1 MFEHFRLAT
10 VSTGIE
16 PAIFAVTGRRDNR
29 YTTRP
34 SELMLFILKAHC
46 QNKNYQLCDDLLT
59 SVLDYALPNRS
70 LVAIVTGFGRYLA
83 LGVVSPYFQHYELML
98 VSTALTYSVVLR
110 MPLKMCSC
118 NPYVLVS

>member
-1 MFEHFRLAT
+1 M
-10 VSTGIE
+10 GIE

-34 SELMLFILKAHC
+34 SELMFLILKAHC
-46 QNKNYQLCDDLLT
+46 QNKSHQLCNNLLT
-59 SVLDYALPNRS
+59 SALGYTLPNRS
-70 LVAIVTGFGRYLA
+70 LVAIVTVFGRYLA

-110 MPLKMCSC
+110 MPLKTCSC
-118 NPYVLVS
+118 NPYALVS

>member
-1 MFEHFRLAT
+1 MLEHISLGT

-34 SELMLFILKAHC
+34 SELMFFILKAHC
-46 QNKNYQLCDDLLT
+46 QNKSHQLCNNLLT
-59 SVLDYALPNRS
+59 SVLSYALPSGS
-70 LVAIVTGFGRYLA
+70 LVAIVTVFGRYLA

-98 VSTALTYSVVLR
+98 VSTALIYSAVLR
-110 MPLKMCSC
+110 MPLKECSY
-118 NPYVLVS
+118 NSYALVS